1 MNREHHCS
9 PNLSSEM
16 PDAKTQNGDAV
27 NKVDA
32 GEELNIQVKIY
43 FFGLIMITFTLN
55 RMSQMLF

>member
-1 MNREHHCS
+1 
-9 PNLSSEM
+9 M